1 MTSTVIFFDGVSG
14 IGKTTFLRYIN
25 TNFNI
30 PVHNIRDNMDYVQ
43 KKFLTELSTDR
54 AENMTTRLFFM
65 EMWLKVCGEI
75 ISKYESK
82 GNSVILVDRSPVST
96 RLYNADHSGVAER
109 VVADVLRDFELK
121 TVLCDGVVDH
131 VRKNK
136 KLKEGEKILDH
147 FGKPCDKMLSVWR
160 KARPFC
166 REWDY
171 IFTPYIDR
179 EIKKRQLR
187 RIGEGL
193 GVKFY
198 DT

>member
-14 IGKTTFLRYIN
+14 IGKTTFLHYVH
-25 TNFNI
+25 TNFHI
-30 PVHNIRDNMDYVQ
+30 PVYNIRDNMDYVQ
-43 KKFLTELSTDR
+43 KKFLRELS
-54 AENMTTRLFFM
+54 AEQSETTTTRLFFM
-65 EMWLKVCGEI
+65 EVWIKVCGEI
-75 ISKYESK
+75 ITTYKSK
-82 GNSVILVDRSPVST
+82 GDSVILVDRSPVST
-96 RLYNADHSGVAER
+96 RLYNADHIGVAER
-109 VVADVLRDFELK
+109 VVADLLRDFELK

-136 KLKEGEKILDH
+136 NIKKGEKVFDH

-171 IFTPYIDR
+171 IFTPYVDR
-179 EIKKRQLR
+179 EVKKRQLR

>member
-14 IGKTTFLRYIN
+14 IGKTTFLHYIH

-30 PVHNIRDNMDYVQ
+30 PVYNIRDNMDYVQ
-43 KKFLTELSTDR
+43 KQFLKELSTDN
-54 AENMTTRLFFM
+54 AETITTRLFFM
-65 EMWLKVCGEI
+65 KAWLKVCGEI
-75 ISKYESK
+75 ISAHKSK

-109 VVADVLRDFELK
+109 VVADLLRYFELK

-136 KLKEGEKILDH
+136 KLKKGEKVLDH

-171 IFTPYIDR
+171 IFTPYVNR
-179 EIKKRQLR
+179 EVKKRQLR

>member
-65 EMWLKVCGEI
+65 ETWLKVCGEI

-136 KLKEGEKILDH
+136 KLKKGEKILDH

-179 EIKKRQLR
+179 EIKKCQLR

>member
-14 IGKTTFLRYIN
+14 IGKTTFLHYIH

-43 KKFLTELSTDR
+43 RNFLKELDVNSGEST
-54 AENMTTRLFFM
+54 TSRLFFM
-65 EMWLKVCGEI
+65 EAWLNVCGEI
-75 ISKYESK
+75 ISTYKSK

-96 RLYNADHSGVAER
+96 RLYNNDYTGVTER
-109 VVADVLRDFELK
+109 VVADLLSDFEIK

-136 KLKEGEKILDH
+136 NIKKGEKVLDH

-160 KARPFC
+160 KARPFGK
-166 REWDY
+166 EWDY
-171 IFTPYIDR
+171 IFTPYKDR
-179 EIKKRQLR
+179 LIKKRQLR

>member
-14 IGKTTFLRYIN
+14 IGKTTFLRYIH

-30 PVHNIRDNMDYVQ
+30 PVHNIRDNMDYSQ
-43 KKFLTELSTDR
+43 RNFLRDLSVNSGATY
-54 AENMTTRLFFM
+54 TTRLFFM
-65 EMWLKVCGEI
+65 EAWLKVCGEI
-75 ISKYESK
+75 ISTHKSK
-82 GNSVILVDRSPVST
+82 GDSLILVDRSPVSM
-96 RLYNADHSGVAER
+96 RLYNGDNSGVAER
-109 VVADVLRDFELK
+109 VVADLLRDFNLK
-121 TVLCDGVVDH
+121 TVLCDGLVEH

-136 KLKEGEKILDH
+136 NLKNSEKVLDH

-160 KARPFC
+160 KARPFGK
-166 REWDY
+166 EWDY
-171 IFTPYIDR
+171 IFKPYIDR
-179 EIKKRQLR
+179 EVKKRQLR